1 MQSSPIPTGPRFV
14 RWLVPLAAATVFVGW
29 LLYAP
34 AAVLGKADAIGY
46 AVCHRIDLRS
56 FHIGVRAMPLCARCT
71 GMYLGALLG
80 LVFLGFTAPRRAGLP
95 GRKMLVVLGAFVLAF
110 AIDGTNSYLYLLKG
124 FGDSPL
130 SQIPNLY
137 IPNNVLRL
145 FTGTGMGLVIAVVLA
160 PAFNQSFWTDW
171 DPAPILAGWKP
182 LLALL
187 GLAVALDLVVLADIP
202 PVLYVLA
209 LLSAG
214 TVVLILTTVY
224 ALVALMAFRQENN
237 YSALWQGWLPLMA
250 GFTVAMTQILLTD
263 ILRFALTGT
272 WSGFS
277 L

>member
-1 MQSSPIPTGPRFV
+1 
-14 RWLVPLAAATVFVGW
+14 
-29 LLYAP
+29 
-34 AAVLGKADAIGY
+34 
-46 AVCHRIDLRS
+46 
-56 FHIGVRAMPLCARCT
+56 
-71 GMYLGALLG
+71 
-80 LVFLGFTAPRRAGLP
+80 
-95 GRKMLVVLGAFVLAF
+95 
-110 AIDGTNSYLYLLKG
+110 LKG

-145 FTGTGMGLVIAVVLA
+145 FTGTGVGLVIAVVLA

-187 GLAVALDLVVLADIP
+187 GLAVVLDLVVLADIP

>member
-1 MQSSPIPTGPRFV
+1 V

-34 AAVLGKADAIGY
+34 EEVLGKADAIGY

-56 FHIGVRAMPLCARCT
+56 FHIGVTAMPLCARCT

-80 LVFLGFTAPRRAGLP
+80 LIFLGFTAPRRAGLP
-95 GRKMLVVLGAFVLAF
+95 GRKLLVALAAFALAF
-110 AIDGTNSYLYLLKG
+110 AVDGTNSYLYLLKG

-137 IPNNVLRL
+137 VPNNTLRL
-145 FTGTGMGLVIAVVLA
+145 FTGTGMGLVIAVILA

-171 DPAPILAGWKP
+171 DPRPILSGWRP

-187 GLAVALDLVVLADIP
+187 GLAVALDLVVLAEIA

-209 LLSAG
+209 LLSAA
-214 TVVLILTTVY
+214 TVVLILATVY
-224 ALVALMAFRQENN
+224 ALVILMAVRQENR
-237 YSALWQGWLPLMA
+237 YSSLGQGWLPLMA
-250 GFTVAMTQILLTD
+250 GFTVAMTQILVVD
-263 ILRFALTGT
+263 ILRFTLTGT
-272 WSGFS
+272 WGGFPT
-277 L
+277 